1 MQPAY
6 TLALPSKGELAE
18 PTDQF
23 LKDAGLRVHRP
34 NQRQYT
40 GTIPAL
46 PDMRVLFQRVKDV
59 VYKVADGTAH
69 LGIAGLD
76 IVHEYPSEDLI
87 IIHDKLGYGHCQLV
101 VAVPEAWIDVQDIGD
116 LREIAQDMRDQHN
129 RNLRIATTFPH
140 LTRSY
145 FHSIHLH
152 HFTIVR
158 AEGAIEAAPTIGYAD
173 AVVDLTQSGTTLREN
188 HLKTISGGTIL
199 DSQACL
205 IGNRNALHR
214 DPTLLANV
222 RQMCEYIDAC
232 LSGKEFAQLTADIRG
247 QSPEEIASVLAMNPA
262 TAGLIGPTISPVF
275 AHNNGTQNFTVTL
288 TVSKDN
294 LLQAVDYLRNAGGIH
309 VLITPLRYLFREQSQ
324 TFARLQ
330 NALRIDSS
338 YGATR
343 SSS

>member
-1 MQPAY
+1 MRPSY

-40 GTIPAL
+40 GSIPAL
-46 PDMRVLFQRVKDV
+46 PDLQVLFQRVKDV
-59 VYKVADGTAH
+59 VYKVADGTAQ

-76 IVHEYPSEDLI
+76 IVHEYPSENLV

-101 VAVPEAWIDVQDIGD
+101 VAVPEAWIDVQDIDD

-129 RNLRIATTFPH
+129 RNLRIATTFPY

-145 FHSIHLH
+145 LHSVQLH

-188 HLKTISGGTIL
+188 HLKTIDGGTIL
-199 DSQACL
+199 ESQACL
-205 IGNRNALHR
+205 IGNRRALQN
-214 DPTLLANV
+214 DPNLMANV

-232 LSGKEFAQLTADIRG
+232 LASKEFVQLTADIRG
-247 QSPEEIASVLAMNPA
+247 KSPQDIAAVLALNPA
-262 TAGLIGPTISPVF
+262 TSGLIGPTIAPVF
-275 AHNNGTQNFTVTL
+275 THTNETQNFTVTL
-288 TVSKDN
+288 TVSRHN
-294 LLQAVDYLRNAGGIH
+294 LLQAVDYLRSVGGIH

-324 TFARLQ
+324 TFANLQ
-330 NALRIDSS
+330 AALESS
-338 YGATR
+338 GG
-343 SSS
+343 